1 MSGRFWHTPR
11 IVIDEERFAGLEH
24 RVEPQGAELLLYM
37 TNGMTAVLH
46 PLLQGQTGASFVPA
60 LIAMY
65 TLFLWV
71 IFPTRRVLTYTL
83 KLYCCLWAVAGVYY
97 ISKPDIIPSVR
108 ANILWLEYPWH
119 VAEGY
124 QPRLEDGFILDY
136 PLDVDDT
143 QSRIYPNVHSSPN
156 SYRCW

>member
-60 LIAMY
+60 LIAICTAVY
-65 TLFLWV
+65 GLSLACIIYRNPTLFHRL
-71 IFPTRRVLTYTL
+71 P
-83 KLYCCLWAVAGVYY
+83 
-97 ISKPDIIPSVR
+97 
-108 ANILWLEYPWH
+108 
-119 VAEGY
+119 AEA
-124 QPRLEDGFILDY
+124 
-136 PLDVDDT
+136 
-143 QSRIYPNVHSSPN
+143 
-156 SYRCW
+156 